1 MNNTTAIKQYQKLTI
16 IILKS
21 WKTLRTTAS
30 LEEVQK
36 TLSNKSTDY
45 IVIDWVG
52 FNRLTEVSEFFEFV
66 PDDMEC
72 FILAQPKDVQ
82 AKLRTI
88 LKEREANGHQT
99 KGTEHL
105 RKIYE
110 SRFLWIKHE

>member
-1 MNNTTAIKQYQKLTI
+1 MIK
-16 IILKS
+16 LKS
-21 WKTLRTTAS
+21 WRLLRTPAS
-30 LEEVQK
+30 KEEVQK
-36 TLSNKSTDY
+36 LLADKSKDY
-45 IVIDWVG
+45 LMIDGVG
-52 FNRLTEVSEFFEFV
+52 FNRMTEVAEFFEFV

>member
-1 MNNTTAIKQYQKLTI
+1 MNNTSIKQYEKLTI
-16 IILKS
+16 IQLKS

-36 TLSNKSTDY
+36 ILSNKSTDY

-52 FNRLTEVSEFFEFV
+52 FNRLTEVAEFFEFV

-82 AKLRTI
+82 NKLRSI

-105 RKIYE
+105 WKIYE
-110 SRFLWIKHE
+110 SRFLWIKHD

>member
-1 MNNTTAIKQYQKLTI
+1 
-16 IILKS
+16 
-21 WKTLRTTAS
+21 
-30 LEEVQK
+30 
-36 TLSNKSTDY
+36 
-45 IVIDWVG
+45 
-52 FNRLTEVSEFFEFV
+52 VSEFFEFV

-110 SRFLWIKHE
+110 SRFL